1 MERSDFA
8 KFFAAVNQGRTPFR
22 WQERLLDTILE
33 ACRWPD
39 RVAAPTGAGKT
50 SVIDVHVFAVAL
62 TPQGPRLPRR
72 LVMVVNRRVLVDDQY
87 QRARALAAALE
98 RPEDDLTAEVA
109 ALLAGLRWPGRKV
122 GQRGAGSGSPL
133 VTGRLRGG
141 AVPSRSW
148 RDYPSACA
156 VLCATPDMWGSRLLF
171 RGYGTPA
178 LAAAREA
185 GLLAFDST
193 VMVDEAHLAR
203 QLLVTARQ
211 VARLAAVAENPLAG
225 VPVLQVTEVTAT
237 PDPAAAGTSVTVG
250 DEDLGEDLLAARL
263 TRPKPVT
270 LIPVAGLVCGRQA
283 RQDRGHGSGCGGR
296 DGRPDPRPG
305 RHGADRRLLREHGA
319 DGGHGGGAAPVLGR
333 RRPAAEGRAR
343 ARRGPALGPGPAPRG
358 VPRPVDPGRIRPG
371 RCDRRYPE
379 PGSGGGPGSGR
390 DRDRACRRI
399 SARAA
404 CRAGE
409 PARAAPAGTHHNHR
423 VHRTSDR

>member
-33 ACRWPD
+33 SGRWPD

-270 LIPVAGLVCGRQA
+270 LIPVAGW
-283 RQDRGHGSGCGGR
+283 S
-296 DGRPDPRPG
+296 
-305 RHGADRRLLREHGA
+305 A
-319 DGGHGGGAAPVLGR
+319 DGKPGKTAATVADAAAAMAAGSAGQDGMVRTVGCFVNTVPMAVAVGGAAPVLGR
-333 RRPAAEGRAR
+333 SGRLLRVVMVCGQVRPADLAR
-343 ARRGPALGPGPAPRG
+343 LEEQYPGLLTPAGIRRSR
-358 VPRPVDPGRIRPG
+358 R
-371 RCDRRYPE
+371 DRRDPE
-379 PGSGGGPGSGR
+379 PGSRGGPGPGR
-390 DRDRACRRI
+390 A
-399 SARAA
+399 S
-404 CRAGE
+404 
-409 PARAAPAGTHHNHR
+409 
-423 VHRTSDR
+423 